1 MNDKMKQIIAEASKV
16 FILTDENVAPFWL
29 PEVAHWLHCESA
41 TDIVI
46 KAGEQYKNLQTV
58 QRIWKILM
66 KHQADRN
73 ALLINLGGGVVT
85 DLGGFAASTYKRG
98 IRFINVPTTLL
109 AMVDAAIG
117 GKTGIDF
124 GGAKNQI
131 GTFAE
136 AEKVLVAPMFLST
149 LPQREICS
157 GMSEMVKYGFIAD
170 PVFLT
175 ITSDDFQDY
184 IQQAG
189 DIKREI
195 VAKDLRESGL
205 RKILNFGHT
214 IGHAIESYCLT
225 TDCPLLHGEAVA
237 LGMLGA
243 LWLSVKRC
251 GLDEAVL
258 HEYEKRMP
266 MLLSETEIRLSA
278 TDIEPIMAF
287 LAHDKKN
294 RDGKLQFVL
303 LEAVGKPVWDV
314 DVETEL
320 VRQAITFIINKV
332 SKR

>member
-1 MNDKMKQIIAEASKV
+1 MNDKLKQTITEASQV
-16 FILTDENVAPFWL
+16 FILTDENIAPFWL
-29 PEVAHWLHCESA
+29 PEVAHWLHCDSA

-46 KAGEQYKNLQTV
+46 KAGEQHKNLQTI

-73 ALLINLGGGVVT
+73 ALLINLGGGVIT

-98 IRFINVPTTLL
+98 IRFVNVPTTLL

-136 AEKVLVAPMFLST
+136 AEEVLINPVFLST

-189 DIKREI
+189 NIKREI
-195 VAKDLRESGL
+195 VAKDLRESGM

-214 IGHAIESYCLT
+214 LGHAIESHCLT
-225 TDCPLLHGEAVA
+225 TDYPLLHGEAVA
-237 LGMLGA
+237 LGMMGA

-251 GLDEAVL
+251 GLDESVL
-258 HEYEKRMP
+258 HEYEKRLP
-266 MLLSETEIRLSA
+266 MLLSETEICLDL

-294 RDGKLQFVL
+294 RDGKMQFVL

-314 DVETEL
+314 EVETEL
-320 VRQAITFIINKV
+320 VRQAITYIINKV

>member
-1 MNDKMKQIIAEASKV
+1 MNDKLEQTIAEASKV

-29 PEVAHWLHCESA
+29 PEVAHWLHCGTA

-46 KAGEQYKNLQTV
+46 KAGEQHKNLQTV
-58 QRIWKILM
+58 QRIWKTLM

-73 ALLINLGGGVVT
+73 ALIINLGGGVIT

-124 GGAKNQI
+124 GGVKNQI

-136 AEKVLVAPMFLST
+136 AEGVLVDPVYLLT

-157 GMSEMVKYGFIAD
+157 GMAEMLKYGFIAD

-175 ITSDDFQDY
+175 ITPGDYQDY
-184 IQQAG
+184 ILHAG

-195 VAKDLRESGL
+195 VMKDPRESGM

-214 IGHAIESYCLT
+214 IGHAIESHCLT
-225 TDCPLLHGEAVA
+225 TNYPLLHGEAVA
-237 LGMLGA
+237 LGMMGS

-251 GLDEAVL
+251 GLDETVL
-258 HEYEKRMP
+258 HEYEKRLP
-266 MLLSETEIRLSA
+266 MLLPDTEICLDA
-278 TDIEPIMAF
+278 TDVEPIMAF
-287 LAHDKKN
+287 LVHDKKSC
-294 RDGKLQFVL
+294 DGKLQFVL
-303 LEAVGKPVWDV
+303 LEAIGKPIWDV
-314 DVETEL
+314 EVETDL
-320 VRQAITFIINKV
+320 VRQALTFIINKV
-332 SKR
+332 SKK

>member
-1 MNDKMKQIIAEASKV
+1 MNDKLKQIIAEASKV
-16 FILTDENVAPFWL
+16 FILTDENIAPFWL

-66 KHQADRN
+66 KHHADRN
-73 ALLINLGGGVVT
+73 ALLINLGGGVIT

-136 AEKVLVAPMFLST
+136 AEAVLVDSVFLST

-157 GMSEMVKYGFIAD
+157 GMAEMLKYGFIAD

-175 ITSDDFQDY
+175 ITLENYQDF
-184 IQQAG
+184 IRHAG

-195 VAKDLRESGL
+195 VAKDPLELGL

-214 IGHAIESYCLT
+214 IGHGIESHCLT

-251 GLDEAVL
+251 GLDESVL
-258 HEYEKRMP
+258 HEYEKCLP
-266 MLLSETEIRLSA
+266 MLLSVTETCLDA
-278 TDIEPIMAF
+278 TDVDSIMAF

-303 LEAVGKPVWDV
+303 LEAVGKHVWDV
-314 DVETEL
+314 EVETEL
-320 VRQAITFIINKV
+320 VRQAITYIINKV